1 MMSKSQTHFQKRCID
16 KFYKEHLVSK
26 TKNVTP
32 HEITFLASRQVSPEN
47 RTSSLISNKNLNLSV
62 IFVDDTYLQGDTKQE
77 CLQNIEATVSLLES
91 HCFAIHKG
99 RSILNQTQ
107 EIEFPGFV
115 FNSVTMTISIT
126 KGKTEA
132 IVSKIRRFLEN
143 KSPKIGELAS
153 AIGSVISLFPAV
165 PFSKLHYRA

>member
-1 MMSKSQTHFQKRCID
+1 M
-16 KFYKEHLVSK
+16 
-26 TKNVTP
+26 
-32 HEITFLASRQVSPEN
+32 
-47 RTSSLISNKNLNLSV
+47 
-62 IFVDDTYLQGDTKQE
+62 DDTYLQGDTKQE

-115 FNSVTMTISIT
+115 FNSVTMTISII

-143 KSPKIGELAS
+143 KSPKIRELAS
-153 AIGSVISLFPAV
+153 AIGSVISLFPAI